1 MPDSWREERRL
12 LQAGFSILVCGRP
25 LGLLVRAAV
34 SSAWLE
40 TQAEIDEGLRC
51 SSQLL
56 VALSHHLLPPVQ
68 GLWCEVCHIGA
79 GRGHFTAGATSLRVW
94 P

>member
-1 MPDSWREERRL
+1 MPASWKEERRL
-12 LQAGFSILVCGRP
+12 LQAGFCILVCGRP

-34 SSAWLE
+34 SNAWLE

-68 GLWCEVCHIGA
+68 GLWREVCHIRA